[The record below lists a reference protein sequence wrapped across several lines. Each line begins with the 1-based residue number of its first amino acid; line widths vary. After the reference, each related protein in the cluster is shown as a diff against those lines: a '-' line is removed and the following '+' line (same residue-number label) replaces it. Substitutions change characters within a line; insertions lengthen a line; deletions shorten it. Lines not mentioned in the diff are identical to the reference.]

1 MTIEPEPDI
10 ATEPRDQ
17 SEQSSSP
24 LMNSEA
30 EHRADIE
37 EDRRRVRELDDGELG
52 GEA

>member
-1 MTIEPEPDI
+1 MSIEPERDI
-10 ATEPRDQ
+10 ATEPRDE
-17 SEQSSSP
+17 SEHSSSP

-30 EHRADIE
+30 ERRADID